1 MTSVRSAADRYGA
14 RPRELE
20 VLMGLVLRLA
30 VDAAALWVAVA
41 LLDGLDFEGSAWAF
55 LVIAL
60 ILGLANVVVK
70 PILTVLSLP
79 LIVLTLGLFLLIVNA
94 LVLSFTLWLSGVLG
108 IAFTSDGFGWTLA
121 GALIISLVAWGLETL
136 FTR

>member
-1 MTSVRSAADRYGA
+1 VTSVRSAADRYGA

-79 LIVLTLGLFLLIVNA
+79 LIVLTLGLFLLVVNA
-94 LVLSFTLWLSGVLG
+94 LVLSFTLWLSDVLG

>member
-1 MTSVRSAADRYGA
+1 VRSAADRYGA

-79 LIVLTLGLFLLIVNA
+79 LIVLTLGLFLLVVNA
-94 LVLSFTLWLSGVLG
+94 LVLSFTLWLSDVLG